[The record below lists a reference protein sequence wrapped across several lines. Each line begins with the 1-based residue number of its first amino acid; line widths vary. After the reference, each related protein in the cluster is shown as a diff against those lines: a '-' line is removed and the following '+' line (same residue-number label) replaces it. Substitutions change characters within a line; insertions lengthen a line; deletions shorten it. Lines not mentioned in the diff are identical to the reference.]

1 MTFDDGIADHG
12 YGFVTHLTM
21 PGGVKVQI
29 YQPKYAKR
37 VEEGGPMK
45 PASLIAAIVLG
56 IVALAH
62 LLRT

>member
-37 VEEGGPMK
+37 ARK
-45 PASLIAAIVLG
+45 PAARRAARG
-56 IVALAH
+56 AKAKTKGG
-62 LLRT
+62 RK